1 MRVFAYDGNG
11 QIISRRDGTAS
22 GSTIDQ
28 GNDPGLRNQHY
39 VYVGGQQ
46 VAHYDEKA
54 TLDVLSQ
61 VTAFSSGNGT
71 GDYVVQQGRHAQ
83 EHRADGL
90 RQRKPVVHRGAGE
103 RAQRRRGPGGGLE
116 PVDPV
121 GDDDQERRHN
131 VQAVQ
136 PERDPEQYHIGPA
149 CDRTV
154 PTAVPPPELTFAAR

>member
-1 MRVFAYDGNG
+1 MTA
-11 QIISRRDGTAS
+11 TAS

-71 GDYVVQQGRHAQ
+71 GDYVVQQGDTLKSIA
-83 EHRADGL
+83 
-90 RQRKPVVHRGAGE
+90 
-103 RAQRRRGPGGGLE
+103 
-116 PVDPV
+116 
-121 GDDDQERRHN
+121 
-131 VQAVQ
+131 QAVYGNASLWYIVAQ
-136 PERDPEQYHIGPA
+136 ANALNGDA
-149 CDRTV
+149 DL
-154 PTAVPPPELTFAAR
+154 AVGLSLSIPSVTTTKNDATTFKPYNPSEILSSTTSDLPVIAPSRRQCRHPN